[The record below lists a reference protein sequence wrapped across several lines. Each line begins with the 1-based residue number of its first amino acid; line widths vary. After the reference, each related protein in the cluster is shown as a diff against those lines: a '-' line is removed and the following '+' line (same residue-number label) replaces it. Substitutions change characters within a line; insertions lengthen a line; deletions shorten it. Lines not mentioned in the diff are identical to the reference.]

1 MTSKWIHTTVIWVCN
16 CASEIDLAK
25 ITNNSYL
32 MPSDV
37 SPKHPYFQRS
47 YTEKY
52 TKLVLLNML
61 AYLCWPKYIL
71 LNCNCSDKSTSN
83 NSFLWRCTNNQ
94 RKPIFK
100 TALFLLIQLL
110 FSLALGYYGIIQ
122 YIRGIGREK
131 SCNFII
137 YFVVKLNQQVYFAY
151 RK

>member
-1 MTSKWIHTTVIWVCN
+1 MILVCKN
-16 CASEIDLAK
+16 ALAK
-25 ITNNSYL
+25 IQNICTWYFVKIL
-32 MPSDV
+32 MIKYGFYDLAESF
-37 SPKHPYFQRS
+37 KIQIFKYF
-47 YTEKY
+47 
-52 TKLVLLNML
+52 
-61 AYLCWPKYIL
+61 CWPKYIL

-110 FSLALGYYGIIQ
+110 FSLASGYYGIIQ